1 METMQIVLYIIII
14 IGILSLYFVKV
25 YNNIKV
31 QILKINAVESE
42 IDESLRQK
50 YDLVLKLASEIK
62 KNDKNSKILEKTET
76 IKDEKLSSFE
86 FERKLLEIENEI
98 YVLKNDNTKLSKNN
112 SFNELWHDMI
122 NLNTKINAHKKYYNE
137 STSIYNELITKFPSK
152 ILSIILRLDEKNY
165 FDGKNMYD
173 KNIKDFK
180 I

>member
-1 METMQIVLYIIII
+1 
-14 IGILSLYFVKV
+14 
-25 YNNIKV
+25 
-31 QILKINAVESE
+31 
-42 IDESLRQK
+42 
-50 YDLVLKLASEIK
+50 
-62 KNDKNSKILEKTET
+62 
-76 IKDEKLSSFE
+76 
-86 FERKLLEIENEI
+86 
-98 YVLKNDNTKLSKNN
+98 
-112 SFNELWHDMI
+112 MI